1 MEKKK
6 IYMIYSDM
14 KLQNL
19 NVQGKLCADS
29 NKLQEW
35 KTWCSIFV
43 KKKKL
48 RTLNLKFF
56 FVFTCKKH
64 TWIFTCMHTKI
75 CMTTLSVKIW
85 IDLLWR
91 IRKYALV
98 TVTRRDLVLLSL
110 LSRHALCCFFLNIV
124 YYSIQQAISEQV
136 HVTHMRKLLQHCG
149 D

>member
-43 KKKKL
+43 KKKIEDI
-48 RTLNLKFF
+48 KFEGF
-56 FVFTCKKH
+56 FLFVHAKN
-64 TWIFTCMHTKI
+64 MHGYSHACTQ
-75 CMTTLSVKIW
+75 
-85 IDLLWR
+85 
-91 IRKYALV
+91 KYAW
-98 TVTRRDLVLLSL
+98 LLSL
-110 LSRHALCCFFLNIV
+110 SKFELICCG
-124 YYSIQQAISEQV
+124 E
-136 HVTHMRKLLQHCG
+136 
-149 D
+149 